1 MIAPK
6 LVDGDLVVEN
16 GELVMIDGDEELAQ
30 SIRSILETRKGEFF
44 LEPEHGLS
52 YENLLGKNTNKE
64 ALRDDI
70 IEAVSQEPRVESIPD
85 IQIIDDRKA
94 RKRSVK
100 LTIQK
105 ETGELVEIGEVEL
118 GGVG

>member
-52 YENLLGKNTNKE
+52 FENLFGKTAYPDE
-64 ALRDDI
+64 LRDDI
-70 IEAVSQEPRVESIPD
+70 IEAVSQEPRVESITNV
-85 IQIIDDRKA
+85 QIFDNRET
-94 RKRSVK
+94 RKRSVN

-105 ETGELVEIGEVEL
+105 ENGEEVEIGEVNL